1 MYDRHTIF
9 VVQDRKLTVEEIQE
23 RFDVFV
29 DSSITNNGYAVHE
42 EL

>member
-1 MYDRHTIF
+1 M
-9 VVQDRKLTVEEIQE
+9 QDRKLSVEEVQE